1 MSNPFAELGLNA
13 DLVSALVGMGY
24 ETPSDIQLQAI
35 PLILDGGDIVGLSQT
50 GSGKTAAFSLPLLQM
65 LDMEMRHPQILVVCP
80 TRELSQQVAQAI
92 KDFAKH
98 LKGVRVANLYGGAPY
113 PEQLHQLRQNPQ
125 VVVGT
130 PGRLQDHLRKGTFA
144 TENIQAVVLDE
155 ADRMLDMGFRDEIRE
170 MLEEMPD
177 DRQNIFFSA
186 TMNPQIKKL
195 IDRFSENVEL
205 VQVSGKVK
213 PATTIK
219 QAWLDVRETSKLEIL
234 RRLILRDNPGQA
246 VIFCNTKRKVEEAAD
261 ALGILGVSA
270 ERLHGDMG
278 QPMRERVLKRFSQGQ
293 VRFLI
298 ATDVAGRGLDVA
310 GIEAVYVLEMSHEA
324 EDYVHRVGRTGRAG
338 RSGSSYSLVS
348 RRDFR
353 YLKNVER
360 YIGESIPKENIPSQ
374 SDLQAAHERNL
385 VKKLVNT
392 MELVLTDNPEVEI
405 EKDKLGNI
413 IETEQVKLP
422 DFATFEAFLDAAAA
436 DEIDSMDVIN
446 GLVETWKKDTRLA
459 LNSIPEDRG
468 DQNLERDQR
477 SDRGD
482 RNDGSPKRE
491 RGEKPKF
498 DEYDTL
504 FFGVGKEDDVSAGQL
519 TGLLYNE
526 VGVTDGGVGKIRL
539 FGRHTLVGI
548 VKDEIDMVMKSNL
561 EIGGRKVPIRP
572 DQGFPGGKD
581 FKGKP
586 RSGGGGGGG
595 GGGRFNKDR
604 DRSGGEGRSNRDRD
618 RSGGGYSKDRSGGG
632 RPRKSNY

>member
-65 LDMEMRHPQILVVCP
+65 LDMEVRHPQILVVCP

-144 TENIQAVVLDE
+144 TEGIQAVVLDE

-195 IDRFSENVEL
+195 IDRFSEDIET

-219 QAWLDVRETSKLEIL
+219 QAWLDVRESSKLEIL

-338 RSGSSYSLVS
+338 RSGASYSLVS

-374 SDLQAAHERNL
+374 TDLQSAHERNL

-392 MELVLTDNPEVEI
+392 MELVLTDDPEVEI
-405 EKDKLGNI
+405 EK
-413 IETEQVKLP
+413 
-422 DFATFEAFLDAAAA
+422 EA
-436 DEIDSMDVIN
+436 
-446 GLVETWKKDTRLA
+446 WKSDTRLA

-468 DQNLERDQR
+468 NQNLDRDQR

-526 VGVTDGGVGKIRL
+526 VGVSDGGVGKIRL

-548 VKDEIDMVMKSNL
+548 VKDEVDMVMKSNL

-572 DQGFPGGKD
+572 DQGFPGDKD

-586 RSGGGGGGG
+586 RGG

-604 DRSGGEGRSNRDRD
+604 DRSGGEGRSGRGRD
-618 RSGGGYSKDRSGGG
+618 RSGGGYGKGRDRSGGG